1 LGTDANP
8 EPGAGAIRRF
18 LFIVFLAL
26 AGPAYAQNAAMTV
39 SGVTGVPVPCK
50 AGTGSQI
57 VSVTASAGGTVVC
70 AAANGY
76 RTMWRIT
83 STGTATLYCTDDNTV
98 PTSSYY
104 NFTVPPGLWTFSAQ
118 MGWVSP
124 AALVCLSSSGT
135 ASITADAIQNGAP

>member
-1 LGTDANP
+1 MGV
-8 EPGAGAIRRF
+8 GAIRCF
-18 LFIVFLAL
+18 LFVVFLAL
-26 AGPAYAQNAAMTV
+26 AGPAYAQSPSFTV
-39 SGVTGVPVPCK
+39 SGVSAVPVPCK

-57 VSVTASAGGTVVC
+57 VAVTASVGGTVVC
-70 AAANGY
+70 AAANGI

-83 STGTATLYCTDDNTV
+83 STGTATLYCTDDGTI